1 MEKLTIICLDD
12 QREVLAAL
20 KKDLAVLEERCAVVG
35 CESVDETLEV
45 LNDLDKRGEEPAL
58 LICDHVMPGKS
69 GIDFLVEIRRDG
81 RFERTKRILLTG
93 LATHQDT
100 IEAINKA
107 RIDYYIEKP
116 WDPKTLVQSARRFLT
131 QFVLESG
138 LEYKDYLP
146 VLDQETLFKGLA

>member
-20 KKDLAVLEERCAVVG
+20 KKDLAVLEERCAVIG
-35 CESVDETLEV
+35 CESADETLEV
-45 LNDLDKRGEEPAL
+45 LSDMERRGEEPAL
-58 LICDHVMPGKS
+58 LICDHVMPGTS
-69 GIDFLVEIRRDG
+69 GIDFLAQIRRDG
-81 RFERTKRILLTG
+81 RFELTKRILLTG